1 MSWNL
6 IANADR
12 RKARETVLLKPA
24 SGGDLRVA
32 LGYPNVYSVGMSNLG
47 MQVVYGLFNGLPGVS
62 CERFYLPDPEELQ
75 QYRQCG
81 RRLFTLESQ
90 RPVCEY
96 DVVAFTVA
104 YEHDY
109 TNLLQA
115 LDLAGLP
122 LRSARRQDCHP
133 LVLVGGPITMLNP
146 EPIADFVDCFCV
158 GEGEDLVAPLV
169 EILRAQRGH
178 WHEKACLQE
187 LHALPGLYVPA
198 LWEPLRESGCLQGW
212 RSHLPGRGDYLVET
226 ECVGAPE
233 AGNALP
239 PPEEQMAGL
248 ASVESPAGAGNPI
261 GTGAPSGGAD
271 ESFLAARTG
280 SVVERHAMDAQV
292 FRDTISTSHILTED
306 TELGFSGLTEISRG
320 CFYSCR
326 FCTVGYSYRG
336 VRWKPLETVLG
347 GLERLRLHTDKI
359 GLISAAAGNYPHI
372 EGLCAYVQEMG
383 LQVAF
388 SSLRVDQLPDCLLQT
403 LVKGGARTLTLAP
416 EVGSDSLRRSINKLF
431 TDEQY
436 LRTVERVFQAGVR
449 NVRMYA
455 MIGLPGENL
464 EHLDALVDLA
474 QRTRALQVKSG
485 HASGKITLSA
495 GQFIP
500 KPMTPYQW
508 SPMLDR
514 AQADKRFVYLE
525 RALAKVGGVHYAGE
539 SSKWALIQGL
549 LARGDRRFGQVLEM
563 VYRDPSFSAWKQ
575 AIKAAG
581 LSLKEEAYGAREDTA
596 LLPWDHLGG
605 RTYKKVLWREN
616 QRAQQVLASAG
627 VPKQD

>member
-32 LGYPNVYSVGMSNLG
+32 LGYPNVYGVGMSNLG
-47 MQVVYGLFNGLPGVS
+47 MQVVYGLFNSLPGVS
-62 CERFYLPDPEELQ
+62 CERFYLPDPEEMQ

-90 RPVCEY
+90 RPVCEF
-96 DVVAFTVA
+96 DIVALTVA

-109 TNLLQA
+109 TNLLQV
-115 LDLAGLP
+115 LDLAGIP
-122 LRSARRQDCHP
+122 LRSAQRQASHP

-158 GEGEDLVAPLV
+158 GEGEDVVAPLV
-169 EILRAQRGH
+169 ELLRSQRGH
-178 WHEKACLQE
+178 WHEKPCLQE
-187 LHALPGLYVPA
+187 LHSIPGIYVPS
-198 LWEPLRESGCLQGW
+198 LWEPLRDGNRLLGW
-212 RSHLPGRGDYLVET
+212 RSHLPGSGDFLPV
-226 ECVGAPE
+226 VSDGNE
-233 AGNALP
+233 AKG
-239 PPEEQMAGL
+239 GT
-248 ASVESPAGAGNPI
+248 ASSEVESEA
-261 GTGAPSGGAD
+261 
-271 ESFLAARTG
+271 FLTARTG

-292 FRDTISTSHILTED
+292 FRDTVSTSHILTED

-336 VRWKPLETVLG
+336 VRWKPLDTVIG
-347 GLERLRLHTDKI
+347 GLERLRPYTDKI
-359 GLISAAAGNYPHI
+359 GLISAAAGNYPQI
-372 EGLCAYVQEMG
+372 EELCAYVREMG

-403 LVKGGARTLTLAP
+403 LVGGGARTLTLAP
-416 EVGSDSLRRSINKLF
+416 EVGSDNLRRSINKLF

-436 LRTVERVFQAGVR
+436 LRTVERVFEAGIR

-455 MIGLPGENL
+455 MIGLPGEQF
-464 EHLDALVDLA
+464 EHLDALVDLTR
-474 QRTRALQVKSG
+474 RTRALQVAAG
-485 HASGKITLSA
+485 YASGKITLSA

-500 KPMTPYQW
+500 KPMTPFQW
-508 SPMLDR
+508 SPLLDR
-514 AQADKRFVYLE
+514 SQADKRFVYLE

-549 LARGDRRFGQVLEM
+549 LARGDRRFGSVLER

-581 LSLKEEAYGAREDTA
+581 ISLKEEAYSERDSAA
-596 LLPWDHLGG
+596 FLPWDHLGG
-605 RTYKKVLWREN
+605 RTYKKALGREN
-616 QRAQQVLASAG
+616 ERAQLALAPAEPRVQG
-627 VPKQD
+627 R